1 MTDEQIALARR
12 AVAAPRWRW
21 RAGMLIHYTGLR
33 CFDLPGLPPPTPET
47 QRARLLGESPSAS
60 LLDGDPRPDLSD
72 AATLG
77 CILALYEETRTTL
90 SCPDP
95 VYTYASAYGL
105 FHPKTL
111 EALVHALEAP

>member
-1 MTDEQIALARR
+1 MTDDLSVLARR
-12 AVAAPRWRW
+12 FVAAPRWAW
-21 RAGMLIHYTGLR
+21 RSGMRLR
-33 CFDLPGLPPPTPET
+33 F
-47 QRARLLGESPSAS
+47 RAPAWLGGGGERSYRMVGDDPSAS
-60 LLDGDPRPDLSD
+60 LLDGDPRPDLTD

-77 CILALYEETRTTL
+77 CILALYEETRTVL